1 MFHPEYIAR
10 QNVARV
16 VLKLFIAM
24 TMKMMLLQ
32 GIKKEYPIRAFDII
46 IFLFIQQG
54 GYPNLI

>member
-32 GIKKEYPIRAFDII
+32 GSEKMKLARVLYP
-46 IFLFIQQG
+46 LF
-54 GYPNLI
+54 

>member
-24 TMKMMLLQ
+24 TMKMITRERKNVTSESILSALLTS
-32 GIKKEYPIRAFDII
+32 
-46 IFLFIQQG
+46 
-54 GYPNLI
+54 

>member
-1 MFHPEYIAR
+1 MFHPEYMPK

-32 GIKKEYPIRAFDII
+32 GIEKM
-46 IFLFIQQG
+46 
-54 GYPNLI
+54 

>member
-1 MFHPEYIAR
+1 MFHPEYIPR

-32 GIKKEYPIRAFDII
+32 GGEKM
-46 IFLFIQQG
+46 
-54 GYPNLI
+54 